1 VTIRYTRHAQY
12 KLKVLEQHGFPI
24 TAQQV
29 ADTLVTPDIV
39 IPQSEERY
47 IAQKGITEHH
57 VLRVVYRRE
66 GGDQLIITLY
76 PGRRERYEDQI

>member
-1 VTIRYTRHAQY
+1 MTIRYTRHAQY
-12 KLKVLEQHGFPI
+12 KLKVLERHGFPV

-29 ADTLVTPDIV
+29 ADTLTTPDVV
-39 IPQSEERY
+39 IPQSAERY

-66 GGDQLIITLY
+66 GEDQIVITCY
-76 PGRRERYEDQI
+76 PGRRERYEG